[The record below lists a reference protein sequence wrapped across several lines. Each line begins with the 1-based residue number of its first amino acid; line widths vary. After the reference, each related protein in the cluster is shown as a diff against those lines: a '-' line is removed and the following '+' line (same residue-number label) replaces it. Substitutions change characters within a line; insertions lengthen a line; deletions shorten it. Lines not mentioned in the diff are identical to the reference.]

1 MYPECLQGFSC
12 KVVACARQV
21 VMEVKL
27 VEIRKT
33 MLWLAL
39 AAVLLAG
46 FQNRAQAQ
54 YKQPVLESP
63 QPLVGVQYDYRWEF
77 YGGLAYS
84 HFNAGPQ
91 LVQGAN
97 LGGFDFQAA
106 RFFRYHWALD
116 ANGRG
121 YYGTSGVDPNV
132 YNIRGPAVSQYMFM
146 AGPEYRGPSN
156 EHVSMT
162 FHALFGGAYGIFDT
176 ALQAPA
182 SIVATTPGCA
192 ESSDTINPECIGLF
206 KNQLTWASAIGGSI
220 DLNRSARWA
229 FRISPDA
236 TLTHFQSS
244 GGQGGVREQFAISV
258 GVVYRKGMGLKK

>member
-1 MYPECLQGFSC
+1 
-12 KVVACARQV
+12 
-21 VMEVKL
+21 MEVEL
-27 VEIRKT
+27 VEIRKSV
-33 MLWLAL
+33 LWLTV
-39 AAVLLAG
+39 AVALLAG

-54 YKQPVLESP
+54 YKQPVLETS
-63 QPLVGVQYDYRWEF
+63 QPLVGVQYDYRWEL

-97 LGGFDFQAA
+97 LGGFDVQAA

-121 YYGTSGVDPNV
+121 YYGTSGVDPNI
-132 YNIRGPAVSQYMFM
+132 YGIRGPSVKQYMFM

-156 EHVSMT
+156 EHVSLT
-162 FHALFGGAYGIFDT
+162 LHALFGGAYGIFDS
-176 ALQAPA
+176 ALTAPA
-182 SIVATTPGCA
+182 SILATAPAGCA
-192 ESSDTINPECIGLF
+192 EPGNHVNPECIGLF
-206 KNQLTWASAIGGSI
+206 KNQATWASAIGGSI

-244 GGQGGVREQFAISV
+244 SGQGGVREQFALSV
-258 GVVYRKGMGLKK
+258 GVVYRMKMGLKK